1 MRKTA
6 AFLVV
11 FLVLFSVVAAGC
23 IGGGGG
29 STSSSESSTKS
40 TTSSASQTTTSTTTS
55 NEYTVS
61 PSETTTSTQ
70 GETTTSQTQTTTS
83 PTQTTTTTPQT
94 TTTVTHTTTTP
105 QQGNVELIILTRHDT
120 TIQSLAKEYFL
131 KSDIAKEYH
140 ITKIRFIKATE
151 SQWVEFIKRGVAD
164 VGWGGGPTLFDTL
177 YTEGYLAPITD
188 EKILSLLGTNISET
202 IAGMPMVRKDNDGK
216 VYWIAAAL
224 SSFGFT
230 ENKKALQKWGL
241 PEPKKWEDIASE
253 AWARDPPQYGIAD
266 PTRSTSN
273 TRIYQIILQ
282 AFGWDQGWRILTLI
296 AANSRIYD
304 ASDAVREAVIAG
316 DIAAGNTIDF
326 YGYTAMQL
334 NPDCVYII
342 PEGESIINGDPIALL
357 KSSKHPEAAQAFI
370 YWVLTEGQKIWLNKE
385 VNRLPVNPS
394 IFNTPEGQQRPD
406 LRTAY
411 YLALHT
417 RGIQFDDEK
426 ALKTIYAMQQY
437 FKATLVDTNE
447 ELHRAWMAIV
457 NAHKSGKIDDQ
468 TFERL
473 KDELT
478 APIQFKDP
486 ETGETVTFTEEYA
499 EKINDKILKDPNFKD
514 TIVQEW
520 RDAAKAKYQKVLQEV
535 NG

>member
-29 STSSSESSTKS
+29 KETKTSSQSSSTSQTSSTQSPTATPTETTTATQTKTS
-40 TTSSASQTTTSTTTS
+40 VSTTTATSQSHTTTTSSR
-55 NEYTVS
+55 
-61 PSETTTSTQ
+61 
-70 GETTTSQTQTTTS
+70 
-83 PTQTTTTTPQT
+83 TTTTTAS
-94 TTTVTHTTTTP
+94 HTTTTTSKP
-105 QQGNVELIILTRHDT
+105 TNVELIILTRHDT
-120 TIQSLAKEYFL
+120 TIQSLAKNYFL
-131 KSDIAKEYH
+131 KSEIAKEYH
-140 ITKIRFIKATE
+140 ITNVRFIKATE
-151 SQWVEFIKRGVAD
+151 SQWVEFIKKGVAD

-188 EKILSLLGTNISET
+188 QKILSLLGTNISET
-202 IAGMPMVRKDNDGK
+202 IAGMPMVRKDENGN

-230 ENKKALQKWGL
+230 ENKASLKRWNL

-282 AFGWDQGWRILTLI
+282 TFGWEQGWRILTLI
-296 AANSRIYD
+296 AANSRVYD

-370 YWVLTEGQKIWLNKE
+370 YWVLTEGQKIWLNKD
-385 VNRLPVNPS
+385 VNRLPINPAV
-394 IFNTPEGQQRPD
+394 FNTPEGQQRPD

-447 ELHRAWMAIV
+447 ELHQAWMALV

-468 TFERL
+468 TFENL
-473 KDELT
+473 KTELT
-478 APIQFKDP
+478 DPIQFKDP
-486 ETGETVTFTEEYA
+486 ETGQVVTFTEEYA
-499 EKINDKILKDPNFKD
+499 EKINNKILTDPTFKD
-514 TIVQEW
+514 TIMQEW
-520 RDAAKAKYQKVLQEV
+520 RDAAKAKYEKVLQEV

>member
-29 STSSSESSTKS
+29 STSSSESPTKS
-40 TTSSASQTTTSTTTS
+40 TTSSASQTTTS

-61 PSETTTSTQ
+61 PSGTTTSSSTQ
-70 GETTTSQTQTTTS
+70 SETQSTTTSQAQTTTS
-83 PTQTTTTTPQT
+83 AAQTTTTAS
-94 TTTVTHTTTTP
+94 HTTTTTSRP
-105 QQGNVELIILTRHDT
+105 TNVELIVLTRHDT

-131 KSDIAKEYH
+131 KSEIAKEYH
-140 ITKIRFIKATE
+140 ITNIRFIKATE

-188 EKILSLLGTNISET
+188 EKILSLLGKNISET
-202 IAGMPMVRKDNDGK
+202 IAGMPMVRKDKDGK

-230 ENKKALQKWGL
+230 ENKAALKKWGL

-282 AFGWDQGWRILTLI
+282 AFGWDKGWRILTLI

-370 YWVLTEGQKIWLNKE
+370 YWVLTEGQKIWLNKD

-394 IFNTPEGQQRPD
+394 IFNTPEGQKRPD

-417 RGIQFDDEK
+417 RGIQFNDTE
-426 ALKTIYAMQQY
+426 ALETIYAMQQY

-447 ELHRAWMAIV
+447 ELHQAWMAIV

-486 ETGETVTFTEEYA
+486 ETGQTVTFTEEYA
-499 EKINDKILKDPNFKD
+499 KKINEKILNDPTFKD
-514 TIVQEW
+514 TIMQEW
-520 RDAAKAKYQKVLQEV
+520 RDAAKAKYEKVLKEV